1 MEEFSWRAPEFK
13 YYYKDAS
20 WYWTSGIIAG
30 VLISISLFQKNFL
43 LAIFLVLAELIII
56 MWAKQIP
63 RTIDFKINEDGIH
76 CGKLKFYPYEELDGF
91 YIEKDNEEA
100 GELILKTQSA
110 INPFVKIN
118 IFIKDQKIIDNIL
131 KNFLDEVEYE
141 ESFLDKLSDFLKF

>member
-30 VLISISLFQKNFL
+30 TLILISLFQKNFL
-43 LAIFLVLAELIII
+43 LVIFLILAELIII

-63 RTIDFKINEDGIH
+63 RTIDFKIDEDGIH
-76 CGKLKFYPYEELDGF
+76 CGKLKSYLYEELDGF
-91 YIEKDNEEA
+91 CMEKDNEEA
-100 GELILKTQSA
+100 GELILKTQSTL
-110 INPFVKIN
+110 NPFVKIN
-118 IFIKDQKIIDNIL
+118 IFTKDQENINNIL

-141 ESFLDKLSDFLKF
+141 ESFSDKLSDFLKF